1 MRQKQASIG
10 AMRVILEKGIKKRA
24 PCRKDAEKQ
33 KAIIADGLLSLNLMV
48 PGVGL
53 EPTRLFIGGF

>member
-1 MRQKQASIG
+1 MD
-10 AMRVILEKGIKKRA
+10 KGIKKGT
-24 PCRKDAEKQ
+24 PSGKEAEKQ